1 LRSAQVQEFF
11 AEKCVVAVI
20 QWLKAIVMLQRR
32 ALPAFKETGC
42 RMTRKGHRVL
52 FENGTEDEKASAGWP
67 QMIASYLWSDP
78 EQFKH

>member
-1 LRSAQVQEFF
+1 
-11 AEKCVVAVI
+11 
-20 QWLKAIVMLQRR
+20 MLQRR